1 VREKRYFVQGEEVL
15 SAHAEPSL
23 HTIVRKRT
31 RSVRVCDLVIGGGH
45 PVVVQEMASTYTAD
59 VDKTCAQIASM
70 KKAGCGLVRVAVPD
84 LQSAEAIG
92 RIKKQAGVPIIADV
106 HFDYRLAVAAV
117 EHGCDKLR
125 INPGN
130 IGSSRKV
137 AEVVAA
143 AKAHGI
149 PIRVGVNSG
158 SLEKKMIVR
167 YRGITPEGIVESAL
181 REVHE
186 LEALGFENIVVSL
199 KSTDIALTVASN
211 KLFSEKLDYPL
222 HIGITE
228 SGVGVDGMIRSAAG
242 LATLLLNGIGDTV
255 RVSLTASDRMENL
268 SVCREVLQTLNIPYV

>member
-1 VREKRYFVQGEEVL
+1 VSGTN
-15 SAHAEPSL
+15 AEPKL
-23 HTIVRKRT
+23 YTIIRKRT

-59 VDKTCAQIASM
+59 VEKTCAQIASL
-70 KKAGCGLVRVAVPD
+70 KKAGCRLVRVAVPD
-84 LQSAEAIG
+84 HQSAEAI
-92 RIKKQAGVPIIADV
+92 RHIKKCAGIPIIADV

-117 EHGCDKLR
+117 ENGCDKLR

-158 SLEKKMIVR
+158 SLEKKIIAR
-167 YRGITPEGIVESAL
+167 YGGITPEGMVESAL
-181 REVHE
+181 HEVRL
-186 LEALGFENIVVSL
+186 LEELGFEDIVISL

-211 KLFSEKLDYPL
+211 KLVSAKLDYPL
-222 HIGITE
+222 HVGITE

-242 LATLLLNGIGDTV
+242 LGTLLLNGIGDTV
-255 RVSLTASDRMENL
+255 RVSLTSADRLENL
-268 SVCREVLQTLNIPYV
+268 AVCREVLQTLGIPYV